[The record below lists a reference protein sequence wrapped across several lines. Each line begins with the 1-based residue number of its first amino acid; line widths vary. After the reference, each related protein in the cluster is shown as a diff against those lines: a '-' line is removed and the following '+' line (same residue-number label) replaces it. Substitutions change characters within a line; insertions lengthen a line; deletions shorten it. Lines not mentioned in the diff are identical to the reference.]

1 MGLAPGAPDSRTVRG
16 IGHHEVVS
24 DTLVTEKAPANH
36 RVEHPDP
43 ATRAARGREARKRQ
57 HRTDIGEWQPA
68 SDRPDPVALLRSQ
81 EETRVA
87 DLLAIRHERMLASPF
102 AFYRGA
108 AIIMAADLGAWANTG
123 LIVQACGDAHLANF
137 GGFASPERQL
147 VFDMNDF
154 DETSRGPFEWDV
166 LRLAA
171 SFEIA
176 GRAGGFD
183 PEESRFCVTEA
194 TREYRGAMAQFAT
207 MTNLDVWY
215 SRLDLAAWLESLSTL
230 SPDGA
235 KRVQKK
241 AAKAE
246 KRTNLQA
253 LRKLTQRVDGE
264 VRFKSDP
271 PLLVP
276 ITELHLGLD
285 HDEGIEFL
293 RERLRTYRHSL
304 PHDRRHLLE
313 RYRLV
318 DMARKV
324 VGVGSVGSR
333 CWVALMLG
341 RDDDDPLLLQIK
353 EAVPSVLEEHAGKSP
368 YANHGQRVVE
378 GQRLL
383 QTSSDIMLG
392 WAQSEGIDG
401 VTSDYYVRQ
410 LWDWKTSADVES
422 MPPLELAGYARMCAW
437 TLARAHAVSGDPIA
451 IASYLGTSDKFDQ
464 AVADF
469 AATYADQNQRD
480 FEAVAEAKLV

>member
-1 MGLAPGAPDSRTVRG
+1 
-16 IGHHEVVS
+16 VS
-24 DTLVTEKAPANH
+24 DTLATEQPQSPR

-43 ATRAARGREARKRQ
+43 ATRAARGRDARKRL
-57 HRTDIGEWQPA
+57 HRTGIGEWAPA
-68 SDRPDPVALLRSQ
+68 ADRPDPVALLLAQ
-81 EETRVA
+81 EATRVPE
-87 DLLAIRHERMLASPF
+87 LLAIRHQRMLASPF

-108 AIIMAADLGAWANTG
+108 AIIMAADLGAGTDTG
-123 LIVQACGDAHLANF
+123 LVVQCCGDAHLANF

-147 VFDMNDF
+147 VFDINDF

-171 SFEIA
+171 SVEIA
-176 GRAGGFD
+176 GRAREFD
-183 PEESRFCVTEA
+183 PQERRTCVTDA
-194 TREYRGAMAQFAT
+194 AREYRTAMSQFAT
-207 MTNLDVWY
+207 MSNLDVWY
-215 SRLDLAAWLESLSTL
+215 SRLDLAAWLDTLRSL

-235 KRVQKK
+235 KRVEKK

-264 VRFKSDP
+264 VRFRSDP

-276 ITELHLGLD
+276 ITELHVGLD

-293 RERLRTYRHSL
+293 RDRLRTYRHSL
-304 PHDRRHLLE
+304 PHDRRRLLE

-318 DMARKV
+318 DLARKV
-324 VGVGSVGSR
+324 VGVGSVGTR

-341 RDDDDPLLLQIK
+341 RDDDDPLLLQVK
-353 EAVPSVLEEHAGKSP
+353 EAVPSVLEEHAGRSP

-392 WAQSEGIDG
+392 WAHSEGLDG
-401 VTSDYYVRQ
+401 VNADYYVRQ

-422 MPPLELAGYARMCAW
+422 MPPFELSGYARMCAW

-451 IASYLGTSDKFDQ
+451 IAAYLGTSDKFDQ

-469 AATYADQNQRD
+469 AVSYADQNQRD
-480 FEAVAEAKLV
+480 FEAVSAAQLV